1 MDTNEFLKSNTG
13 FGRLSQEELFGTCG
27 GRFLSWGA
35 TSGYMFI
42 TSLVKDLLKK
52 DEEK

>member
-1 MDTNEFLKSNTG
+1 MDTNEFLEPVTG
-13 FGRLSQEELFGTCG
+13 FGKLSQEELLDTCG

-35 TSGYMFI
+35 TSGFVFL